1 MGKNLKGL
9 TDRQLEVIKTISEKK
24 LYKREEIANALG
36 ISTTTVLTHLNAIYN
51 KINEDRIAGIVD
63 FYWSELKAK

>member
-9 TDRQLEVIKTISEKK
+9 TDRQIEVIKTIAEKK
-24 LYKREEIANALG
+24 LYKREEIANCLKITKEA
-36 ISTTTVLTHLNAIYN
+36 VRQHLNAIYN

-63 FYWSELKAK
+63 FYYAELRAK

>member
-9 TDRQLEVIKTISEKK
+9 TDRQLEVIKTIAEKK
-24 LYKREEIANALG
+24 LYKREEIAKELNITENG
-36 ISTTTVLTHLNAIYN
+36 VLSHLTAIYN

-63 FYWSELKAK
+63 FYWSELRAK